1 MSLAATST
9 ATLRDALRPLVFE
22 RSGRFSREKAGAL
35 VLALLPAVWLAVLAW
50 QGPPSAAPV
59 ALGPGAGGGLAGPGF
74 AGPAFAAEGLG
85 SRPVSAA
92 IHFTGLWALRFLWLS
107 LLVTPVQRL
116 FDWPKLFFTRRILG
130 LAALAYA
137 TLHLGLFVVDQGV
150 AKATQEIV
158 LRVYLVIGATALAVL
173 LALGATSFNRA
184 IRAMGQMRWKRLHRL
199 VYPAA
204 VLGVVHF
211 FFQSKLDVTEPTLM
225 AGALIWLF
233 GCRLLLS
240 LVKRPGALALA
251 GLAGASAVL
260 TALAEMAWYGLMTRV
275 DPWRVGEANFS
286 FVLGPRPAW
295 WVLAGGLAFAA
306 AVALHRA
313 REQGR
318 RAAVQR

>member
-1 MSLAATST
+1 MSLAATSA

-22 RSGRFSREKAGAL
+22 RSGRFSPEKAGAL
-35 VLALLPAVWLAVLAW
+35 LVALLPALWLAVLAW
-50 QGPPSAAPV
+50 QGPPTAAPA
-59 ALGPGAGGGLAGPGF
+59 ALGPGAGGGLAGP
-74 AGPAFAAEGLG
+74 AFADEGLG

-107 LLVTPVQRL
+107 LLVTPLQRL
-116 FDWPKLFFTRRILG
+116 FDWPKLFFARRILG

-137 TLHLGLFVVDQGV
+137 LMHLGLFVVDQGV
-150 AKATQEIV
+150 AKAAQEIV

-204 VLGVVHF
+204 VLAVVHF

-225 AGALIWLF
+225 AGILIWLF
-233 GCRLLLS
+233 GCRLLFGV
-240 LVKRPGALALA
+240 VKRPGALALG
-251 GLAGASAVL
+251 GLAAASALL
-260 TALAEMAWYGLMTRV
+260 TAWAEMAWYGLMTRV
-275 DPWRVGEANFS
+275 DPWRVWEANFS

-295 WVLAGGLAFAA
+295 WVLAGGLALAG
-306 AVALHRA
+306 AVALHQGRG
-313 REQGR
+313 QGR